1 MKTDGRVDGVYTLK
15 KDFNKKQNFGSFI
28 LFAGDS
34 YVCSEIIDGIVKIF
48 VTKNHYVYI
57 SLIEFYDHFYYER
70 EMRRKKI
77 EKINKKVGL
86 K

>member
-15 KDFNKKQNFGSFI
+15 KNYKRDQKFGPFE

-34 YVCSEIIDGIVKIF
+34 YVCSEIIDGMVKVFI
-48 VTKNHYVYI
+48 TKNYCIYI
-57 SLIEFYDHFYYER
+57 SLMEFYNHFYSDR